1 MAKVYE
7 FLANGFEEIEG
18 LAPVD
23 ILRRGGVDIK
33 TVSVTGTEWVETS
46 HGVTIKADLKFE
58 DIASFEDADML
69 MIPGGMPGSTNLNEH
84 EGVRQAL
91 IAQHKAGKRIG
102 AICAAPM
109 VLASTGILEGKKATC
124 YPGFEQYFGENTEYT
139 ATLFQEDGN
148 VITGEG
154 PAATLPYAY
163 KILSYFVS
171 KENVISNIVDYVIIV
186 AGGKGLRMGSEI
198 PKQFLPVAGK
208 PILMRTIERFH
219 EYDPSLNII
228 LVLPESQ
235 QAYWHQLCEE
245 HHFSIKHQIANGG
258 DTRFQSSKNG
268 LALIPDDEDGV
279 VGIHDG
285 VRPFVSKEVIEECF
299 ETAREEYAAIPVY
312 AVTDTLRYI
321 DQHGGG
327 KNVLRSDYRV
337 VQTPQTFDI
346 GLAKQ
351 AFNQE
356 YKEQFTDDASVVESL
371 GCQVAM
377 VEGNRE
383 NIKITTPFDIKIAE
397 ALLG

>member
-1 MAKVYE
+1 M
-7 FLANGFEEIEG
+7 
-18 LAPVD
+18 
-23 ILRRGGVDIK
+23 
-33 TVSVTGTEWVETS
+33 
-46 HGVTIKADLKFE
+46 
-58 DIASFEDADML
+58 
-69 MIPGGMPGSTNLNEH
+69 
-84 EGVRQAL
+84 
-91 IAQHKAGKRIG
+91 
-102 AICAAPM
+102 
-109 VLASTGILEGKKATC
+109 
-124 YPGFEQYFGENTEYT
+124 
-139 ATLFQEDGN
+139 
-148 VITGEG
+148 
-154 PAATLPYAY
+154 
-163 KILSYFVS
+163 
-171 KENVISNIVDYVIIV
+171 DYVIIV

-219 EYDPSLNII
+219 EYDPALNII

-245 HHFSIKHQIANGG
+245 HHFDIKHQIANGG

-337 VQTPQTFDI
+337 VQTPQTF
-346 GLAKQ
+346 
-351 AFNQE
+351 NQE